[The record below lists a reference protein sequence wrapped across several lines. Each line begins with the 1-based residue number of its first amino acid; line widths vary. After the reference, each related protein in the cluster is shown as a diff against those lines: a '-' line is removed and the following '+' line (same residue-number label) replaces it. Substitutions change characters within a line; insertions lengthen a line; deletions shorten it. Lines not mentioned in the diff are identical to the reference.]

1 MSKTVITPEIA
12 NFIKANYLKISM
24 TTIANK
30 VGISRCAVTNYMQK
44 NNLKVPKEI
53 LIKFRSIAS
62 QKPFSSKE
70 NKFIID
76 KIKDLSIK
84 EIAASLK
91 TSYTTIQKQAHLLGL
106 TAIIEEKKQ
115 ASRFHKGHVSFNK
128 GKKQSDYMKP
138 EAIERTKKTRFQ
150 KGLTPP
156 NTLPVGAEVL
166 RKISER
172 EYWLIK
178 NKNSKNLIFKH
189 IYLWET
195 ANGKLP
201 KGYNVVFKDGNTLNC
216 VIENLECISD
226 AELMERNSFRNN
238 YPPEIQQ
245 LIQLKGVLNRQI
257 NKHQKS

>member
-30 VGISRCAVTNYMQK
+30 VGISRCAVTNYMHK
-44 NNLKVPKEI
+44 NNIKVPAEI
-53 LIKFRSIAS
+53 LKKFKSISA
-62 QKPFSSKE
+62 QIPFSDKQ
-70 NKFIID
+70 NQFIID
-76 KIKDLSIK
+76 NIKNLSMREIGKHLKRSKIN
-84 EIAASLK
+84 
-91 TSYTTIQKQAHLLGL
+91 IQKQAHLLGL

-115 ASRFHKGHVSFNK
+115 ATRFYKGHVSFNK
-128 GKKQSDYMKP
+128 GKKQSDFMKP

-150 KGLTPP
+150 KGSTPP

-172 EYWLIK
+172 EYLLIK
-178 NKNSKNLIFKH
+178 TKNSKNLIFKH
-189 IYLWET
+189 IYLWEI

-226 AELMERNSFRNN
+226 AELMERNSYRNN